1 MKHAYLF
8 ISITLWLSILTII
21 TVSCEKP
28 EPDPDPST
36 QPTEEQVIT
45 TADRL
50 VGKWAH
56 DWSYIPNNDT
66 LLFTEEGKCYCIIGN
81 SHSDGSS
88 DTTTCFYDCSEQF
101 LILYKN
107 DLEYSPLPHYIK
119 FYDDYT
125 YFVMYNCPFFNASDV
140 IWNAGFKKVE

>member
-81 SHSDGSS
+81 SNSAGSS
-88 DTTTCFYDCSEQF
+88 DTTTYLYDCSEQF
-101 LILYKN
+101 LLFYKN
-107 DLEYSPLPHYIK
+107 DLEYSPQPHYIK

-125 YFVMYNCPFFNASDV
+125 YFVMYNCPFFYAVDMVLNV
-140 IWNAGFKKVE
+140 GFRKID

>member
-8 ISITLWLSILTII
+8 ISITLWMSILTII

-81 SHSDGSS
+81 SNSDGSS
-88 DTTTCFYDCSEQF
+88 DTTTYLYDCSEQF
-101 LILYKN
+101 LLFYKN
-107 DLEYSPLPHYIK
+107 DLEYSPQPHYIK

-125 YFVMYNCPFFNASDV
+125 YFVMYNCPFFYAVDMVLNV
-140 IWNAGFKKVE
+140 GFRKID

>member
-81 SHSDGSS
+81 SNSDGSS
-88 DTTTCFYDCSEQF
+88 DTTTYLYDCSEQF
-101 LILYKN
+101 LLFYKN
-107 DLEYSPLPHYIK
+107 DLEYSPQPHYIK

-125 YFVMYNCPFFNASDV
+125 YFVMNNCPFFYAVDMVLNV
-140 IWNAGFKKVE
+140 GFRKID

>member
-8 ISITLWLSILTII
+8 ISIILWMSILTII

-81 SHSDGSS
+81 SNSDGSS
-88 DTTTCFYDCSEQF
+88 DTTTYLYDCSEQF
-101 LILYKN
+101 LLFYKN
-107 DLEYSPLPHYIK
+107 DLEYSPQPHYIK

-125 YFVMYNCPFFNASDV
+125 YFVMYNCPFFYAVDMVLNV
-140 IWNAGFKKVE
+140 GFRKID

>member
-28 EPDPDPST
+28 EPDPNPST

-81 SHSDGSS
+81 SNSDGSS
-88 DTTTCFYDCSEQF
+88 DTTTYLYDCSEQF
-101 LILYKN
+101 LLFYKN
-107 DLEYSPLPHYIK
+107 DLEYSPQPHYIK

-125 YFVMYNCPFFNASDV
+125 YFVMYNCPFFYAVDMVLNV
-140 IWNAGFKKVE
+140 GFRKID